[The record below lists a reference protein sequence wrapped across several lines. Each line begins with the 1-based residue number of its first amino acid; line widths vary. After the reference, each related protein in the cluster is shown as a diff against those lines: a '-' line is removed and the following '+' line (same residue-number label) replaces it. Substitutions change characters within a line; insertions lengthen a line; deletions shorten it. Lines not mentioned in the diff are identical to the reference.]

1 MPVDFVDA
9 TKLGC
14 VKGGNMKK
22 ENKMAKYGGMD
33 CCYQVETRGRKETF
47 AMQTPRIVAHKNFQ
61 AVTLTMQRQGP

>member
-33 CCYQVETRGRKETF
+33 CCYEVVPEGGRRHLLCK
-47 AMQTPRIVAHKNFQ
+47 H
-61 AVTLTMQRQGP
+61 QGLLHIKISKQ